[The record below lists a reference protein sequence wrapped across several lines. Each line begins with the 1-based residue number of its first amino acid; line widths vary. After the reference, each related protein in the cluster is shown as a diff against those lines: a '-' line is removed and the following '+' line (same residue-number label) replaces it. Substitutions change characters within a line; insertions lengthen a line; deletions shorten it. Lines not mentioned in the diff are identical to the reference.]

1 MILHNLSTQHT
12 SQVSKAAAK
21 KFREVSKLFMMHQ
34 PNFKPKVYTKIED
47 SGILL
52 TVRYLCNPRK
62 RRASSQDIWEGALD
76 AFAKEDNIE
85 FAYPTIRYYDEK
97 NEMINKPS

>member
-1 MILHNLSTQHT
+1 
-12 SQVSKAAAK
+12 
-21 KFREVSKLFMMHQ
+21 MMHQ

-62 RRASSQDIWEGALD
+62 RRASSQAIWEGALD
-76 AFAKEDNIE
+76 AFDKEDNIE
-85 FAYPTIRYYDEK
+85 FAYPTIRYYNQGEEIP
-97 NEMINKPS
+97 NNQP